1 VSRIVEFIS
10 YGPPEVLRFKE
21 VPDPQP
27 GTNEIVLRVKAIG
40 LNRAESMW
48 RHGEYIEP
56 VKLPARLGYEA
67 AGTVEAVGQGVT
79 DFKIGEPVDVIP
91 NFSMNE
97 YATYGELI
105 VVPAA
110 SAVRQPATLSFTEAA
125 SIWMMFITAYSALI
139 EDAKAG
145 MGDYV
150 IISSASSSVGL
161 AAIQLANYAG
171 ATPIALTR
179 TSAKRKQLT
188 EAGAKHVIATQE
200 VDLVQE
206 AMRIT
211 NGSGA
216 RIAFDAVG
224 GPNFPKMVAA
234 LAPQGTL
241 YIYGALADTVTPL
254 PVLDM
259 IAKMPTIKGHNIW
272 LTSGDPEKLRVA
284 VAYIRKG
291 FDEGKLKP
299 IIDRT
304 FPFDQIVV
312 AHRYLETNGQFGKIV
327 AVL

>member
-1 VSRIVEFIS
+1 MSRIVEFTS
-10 YGPPEVLRFKE
+10 YGPPEVLQFKE
-21 VPDPQP
+21 VPDPKP
-27 GTNEIVLRVKAIG
+27 GASEIALRVKAIG

-48 RHGEYIEP
+48 RHGQYIEP
-56 VKLPARLGYEA
+56 VNLPARLGYEA
-67 AGTVEAVGQGVT
+67 AGTVEAVGESVT
-79 DFKIGEPVDVIP
+79 EFKIGEAVDVIP

-97 YATYGELI
+97 YATYGDLI

-110 SAVRQPATLSFTEAA
+110 SVVKQPVSLSFTEAA
-125 SIWMMFITAYSALI
+125 SIWMMFITAYSALV
-139 EDAKAG
+139 EGAKATK
-145 MGDYV
+145 GDYV

-161 AAIQLANYAG
+161 AAIQIANYAG
-171 ATPIALTR
+171 ATSIALTR

-188 EAGAKHVIATQE
+188 EAGAKHIIATQE

-206 AMRIT
+206 VMRIT
-211 NGSGA
+211 NGAGA

-224 GPNFPKMVAA
+224 GPNFPKMISA
-234 LAPQGTL
+234 LAPLGIL
-241 YIYGALADTVTPL
+241 YIYGALAETVTPL

-272 LTSGDPEKLRVA
+272 LTSGNPEKLKVA
-284 VAYIRKG
+284 VAYVRKG

-304 FPFDQIVV
+304 FPFDQIVE

>member
-1 VSRIVEFIS
+1 VSRIVEFTS
-10 YGPPEVLRFKE
+10 YGPPEVLQFKE
-21 VPDPQP
+21 VPDPKP
-27 GTNEIVLRVKAIG
+27 GASEIVLRVKAIG

-48 RHGEYIEP
+48 RQGEYIEP
-56 VKLPARLGYEA
+56 VNLPARLGYEA
-67 AGTVEAVGQGVT
+67 AGTVEAVGESVT
-79 DFKIGEPVDVIP
+79 EFKIGEAVDVIP

-97 YATYGELI
+97 YATYGDLI

-110 SAVRQPATLSFTEAA
+110 SVVKQPVSLSFTEAA
-125 SIWMMFITAYSALI
+125 SIWMMFITAYSALV
-139 EDAKAG
+139 EGAKATK
-145 MGDYV
+145 GDYV

-161 AAIQLANYAG
+161 AAIQIANYAG
-171 ATPIALTR
+171 AAPIALTR
-179 TSAKRKQLT
+179 TSAKRKRLT

-200 VDLVQE
+200 ADLVQE
-206 AMRIT
+206 VIRIT
-211 NGSGA
+211 NGTGA

-224 GPNFPKMVAA
+224 GPSFPKMISA

-241 YIYGALADTVTPL
+241 YIYGALAETVTPL

-272 LTSGDPEKLRVA
+272 LTSGDPEKLKVA

-291 FDEGKLKP
+291 FDEGELKP
-299 IIDRT
+299 VIDRT
-304 FPFDQIVV
+304 FPFDQIVE

>member
-1 VSRIVEFIS
+1 VSRIVEFTS
-10 YGPPEVLRFKE
+10 YGPPEVLQFKE
-21 VPDPQP
+21 VPDPKP
-27 GTNEIVLRVKAIG
+27 GASEIVLRVKAIG

-56 VKLPARLGYEA
+56 VNLPARLGYEA
-67 AGTVEAVGQGVT
+67 AGTVEAVGESVT
-79 DFKIGEPVDVIP
+79 EFKIGEAVDVIP

-97 YATYGELI
+97 YATYGDLI

-110 SAVRQPATLSFTEAA
+110 SVVKQPVSLSFTEAA
-125 SIWMMFITAYSALI
+125 SIWMMFITAYSALV
-139 EDAKAG
+139 EDAKATK
-145 MGDYV
+145 GDYV

-161 AAIQLANYAG
+161 AAIQIANYAG
-171 ATPIALTR
+171 AAPIALTR
-179 TSAKRKQLT
+179 TSAKRKRLT

-200 VDLVQE
+200 ADLVQE
-206 AMRIT
+206 VIRIT
-211 NGSGA
+211 NGTGA

-224 GPNFPKMVAA
+224 GPSFPKMISA

-241 YIYGALADTVTPL
+241 YIYGALAETVTPL

-272 LTSGDPEKLRVA
+272 LTSGDPEKLKVA

-291 FDEGKLKP
+291 FDEGELKP
-299 IIDRT
+299 VIDRT
-304 FPFDQIVV
+304 FPFDQIVE

>member
-1 VSRIVEFIS
+1 VSRIVEFTS

-21 VPDPQP
+21 VCDPQP
-27 GTNEIVLRVKAIG
+27 AANEIVLRVKAIG

-67 AGTVEAVGQGVT
+67 AGTVAAVGEGVT
-79 DFKIGEPVDVIP
+79 DFKIGEAVDVIP

-97 YATYGELI
+97 YATYGDLI
-105 VVPAA
+105 TIPAA
-110 SAVRQPATLSFTEAA
+110 SAVRQPSSLSFTEAA

-139 EDAKAG
+139 EDAKAAS
-145 MGDYV
+145 GDYV

-171 ATPIALTR
+171 ATSIALTR
-179 TSAKRKQLT
+179 TSAKKQQLMD
-188 EAGAKHVIATQE
+188 AGATHVIATQE

-206 AMRIT
+206 VTRIT
-211 NGSGA
+211 NGNGA

-224 GPNFPKMVAA
+224 GPNFPKMISA
-234 LAPQGTL
+234 LAPQGIL

-272 LTSGDPEKLRVA
+272 LTSGDPEKLKAA

-291 FDEGKLKP
+291 FDEGKLTP

-304 FPFDQIVV
+304 FPFDQIVE
-312 AHRYLETNGQFGKIV
+312 AHRYLETNSQFGKIV